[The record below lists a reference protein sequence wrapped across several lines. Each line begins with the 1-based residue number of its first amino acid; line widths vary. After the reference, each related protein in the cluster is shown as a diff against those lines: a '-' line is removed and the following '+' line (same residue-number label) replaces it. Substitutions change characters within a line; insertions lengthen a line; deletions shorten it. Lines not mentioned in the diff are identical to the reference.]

1 MNSRTLAAALLML
14 SSSAFAA
21 EPVNS
26 AVVAAGLTKGTIVTI
41 GLGVVAVGA
50 GVAIASNDSNGG
62 GTSGTTGTNVP
73 R

>member
-1 MNSRTLAAALLML
+1 MMIRTLAAASLLL
-14 SSSAFAA
+14 STSVFAA

-26 AVVAAGLTKGTIVTI
+26 AVVATGLTKGALVTI

-62 GTSGTTGTNVP
+62 GGGTTGTNP
-73 R
+73 AK